1 MGLVAVHATKPEA
14 QNHCE
19 RDVEYIHCN
28 PFANFCALKTDRV
41 RAYVKMMNPI
51 MVPADKGKTTVTIYS
66 DDYSNKVHVFL
77 TENKFQTLQKTPID
91 K

>member
-28 PFANFCALKTDRV
+28 PFASFCALKTGRV
-41 RAYVKMMNPI
+41 RAYAKINPI
-51 MVPADKGKTTVTIYS
+51 MVPADKGKTTVTTYS

-77 TENKFQTLQKTPID
+77 PENNFQTLQKTPND
-91 K
+91 KY